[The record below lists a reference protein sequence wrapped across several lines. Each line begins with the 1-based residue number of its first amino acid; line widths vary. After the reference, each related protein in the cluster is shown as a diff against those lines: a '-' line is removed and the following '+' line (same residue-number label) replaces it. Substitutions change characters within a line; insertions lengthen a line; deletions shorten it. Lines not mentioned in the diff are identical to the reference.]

1 MRYKN
6 LILIGTSHIAS
17 ESLDEVKKVILS
29 EEPDI
34 VALEL
39 DEKRLAAL
47 ISKKRRSKLKWADI
61 KRIGIKGY
69 LFSLIGAY
77 VEKKLGSKVGVS
89 PGSEMLSAFKVAR
102 KIKARVALIDQ
113 DIEVTLRKFS
123 DALTWREK
131 WNFFVDLFKAL
142 IFRKPVI
149 DFDLS
154 TVPSAK
160 VINKLMKQVKKRY
173 PNIYKVLVVDRN
185 KVMARNLA
193 DIRLQFSDAK
203 IVAVVG
209 AGHEEAIMKLF
220 KQEIRG

>member
-6 LILIGTSHIAS
+6 LIIVGTSHIAS
-17 ESLDEVKKVILS
+17 QSLEEVKSVVES
-29 EEPDI
+29 EKPDI

-39 DEKRLAAL
+39 DRTRLAAL
-47 ISKKRRSKLKWADI
+47 LSKKPGKLRWADI

-77 VEKKLGSKVGVS
+77 VERKLGAKVGVL
-89 PGSEMLSAFKVAR
+89 PGSEMLSAFKLAR
-102 KIKARVALIDQ
+102 GINAKIALIDQ
-113 DIEVTLRKFS
+113 NIEITLRNFS
-123 DALTWREK
+123 DALTWKEK
-131 WNFFVDLFKAL
+131 WYFVVDLFKAL
-142 IFRKPVI
+142 VLRKAEI

-154 TVPSAK
+154 TVPSRHTVAK
-160 VINKLMKQVKKRY
+160 LVKKVKARY
-173 PNIYKVLVVDRN
+173 PSIYRVLVADRN

-193 DIRLQFSDAK
+193 DLHFKFSDAK

-209 AGHEEAIMKLF
+209 AGHEESILKLY